1 MYKPIIT
8 GKRKSDNKRTRKRA
22 FNFYLFWISPN
33 TTVGRFCEKQRKKER
48 KKWKKERLIKI
59 EFLNKRGNCE
69 RWKAKER
76 KKEKIKK
83 ERKKERLMKL

>member
-1 MYKPIIT
+1 
-8 GKRKSDNKRTRKRA
+8 
-22 FNFYLFWISPN
+22 
-33 TTVGRFCEKQRKKER
+33 
-48 KKWKKERLIKI
+48 LIKI